1 MVKYLLLFTLSGLFL
16 LYSCQQKPAEQSGRF
31 QATPQTAQVKDVKAF
46 AQQKGCFSCHDVEN
60 RRVGPA
66 FKEVA
71 KKYAKE
77 QDAVEHLAEEI
88 IKGGVG
94 AWGNVPMPPQNLTE
108 QEAKDAKW
116 ILSMK

>member
-1 MVKYLLLFTLSGLFL
+1 MKYLLLFALFGLFL
-16 LYSCQQKPAEQSGRF
+16 PYSCQQKPAEQSGRL
-31 QATPQTAQVKDVKAF
+31 QATSQTTQVEDVKAF

-60 RRVGPA
+60 TRVGPA

-71 KKYAKE
+71 EKYAKE

-94 AWGNVPMPPQNLTE
+94 AWGNVPKPPQNPTE
-108 QEAKDAKW
+108 QEAKELAKW
-116 ILSMK
+116 MLSMK